1 MGSLSFVYMAG
12 EMVFV
17 TTNKR
22 PDTFLRL
29 MTELGPNE
37 FVVAVIEII
46 FNCPPLLEKKWRA
59 SF

>member
-46 FNCPPLLEKKWRA
+46 FNCPPLLEEKWRA